1 MMTEGDASDPQIGDV
16 ELQLL
21 RQRGRVLLL
30 LDAAERAAVA
40 PLSTDRMH
48 ALAFLAD
55 VLSPVWH
62 LPSFDHVVVKSTDG
76 PFFPE
81 LQREMDRLVAAG
93 LLEVTNIRYV
103 PRPREGARIEAR
115 YGLRFGSPHLEAV
128 LGRLGARGE
137 ALALDPRDVKV
148 HAFLVEL
155 AGALARL
162 PNDEIDRAAT
172 SDVTYSDRQIDNE
185 NLIYITTATRSN
197 RSVETA
203 ERFSS
208 FMPAGSNLSP
218 GEKLYL
224 YATYL
229 GRRIHGG

>member
-1 MMTEGDASDPQIGDV
+1 VAQTQAPAPQITDE

-21 RQRGRVLLL
+21 RQRGRILLL

-40 PLSTDRMH
+40 PLSTDRLH

-55 VLSPVWH
+55 VLSPVWR
-62 LPSFDHVVVKSTDG
+62 LPAFDQVVVKSSGG
-76 PFFPE
+76 PFYPE

-93 LLEVTNIRYV
+93 LLEVTNIRYI
-103 PRPREGARIEAR
+103 PRPRGGARIEGS
-115 YGLRFGSPHLEAV
+115 YGLRFGSEHLEAL
-128 LGRLGARGE
+128 LGRLGARAP
-137 ALALDPRDVKV
+137 ALALDPRDVQV

-162 PNDEIDRAAT
+162 PNDEIDQAAA
-172 SDVTYSDRQIDNE
+172 SDVTYSDRQIDNN
-185 NLIYITTATRSN
+185 NLIYMAPATRSN

-203 ERFSS
+203 ERFAT
-208 FMPAGSNLSP
+208 FMPEGANLSP
-218 GEKLYL
+218 GEKLHL

-229 GRRIHGG
+229 GRRVRGG

>member
-1 MMTEGDASDPQIGDV
+1 MDKPTQISDG
-16 ELQLL
+16 ELQVL

-30 LDAAERAAVA
+30 LDAAERAAAA
-40 PLSTDRMH
+40 PLSTDRLH

-62 LPSFDHVVVKSTDG
+62 LSSFDKVVLKSAQG

-81 LQREMDRLVAAG
+81 LQREMDRLVVMG
-93 LLEVTNIRYV
+93 LLEVSNIRYL
-103 PRPREGARIEAR
+103 PRPRGGARIEAN
-115 YGLRFGSPHLEAV
+115 YGLRFASPHLEEI
-128 LGRLGARGE
+128 LSRLGARGSKP
-137 ALALDPRDVKV
+137 AFDPADVQV

-162 PNDEIDRAAT
+162 PDDEIARAAI
-172 SDVTYSDRQIDNE
+172 SDATYSDRAIDND
-185 NLIYITTATRSN
+185 NLIYITGVLHPN
-197 RSVETA
+197 RSVVTA
-203 ERFSS
+203 ERFAN
-208 FMPAGSNLSP
+208 FMPPGATLSA

-229 GRRIHGG
+229 GRRVHAG

>member
-1 MMTEGDASDPQIGDV
+1 MVERDAPGRQLSDK

-40 PLSTDRMH
+40 PLPTDRLH

-62 LPSFDHVVVKSTDG
+62 LPSFDQVVVKSSDG
-76 PFFPE
+76 PFYPE

-93 LLEVTNIRYV
+93 LLEVSNIRYV
-103 PRPREGARIEAR
+103 PRPHEGARIEAR

-128 LGRLGARGE
+128 LERLGARGE

-148 HAFLVEL
+148 HAFMVEL

-162 PNDEIDRAAT
+162 PKDEINRAAT
-172 SDVTYSDRQIDNE
+172 SDVTYSDRQIANN
-185 NLIYITTATRSN
+185 NLIYITPASRSN

-203 ERFSS
+203 ERFSK
-208 FMPAGSNLSP
+208 FMPDGVGLSP

-229 GRRIHGG
+229 GRRIHDG

>member
-1 MMTEGDASDPQIGDV
+1 MADTLAPQITDE

-30 LDAAERAAVA
+30 LDAAERASVA
-40 PLSTDRMH
+40 PLSTDRLH
-48 ALAFLAD
+48 ALAYLAD

-62 LPSFDHVVVKSTDG
+62 LPAFDQVVMKSSGG

-93 LLEVTNIRYV
+93 LLEVSNIRYV
-103 PRPREGARIEAR
+103 PRPRGGARIEGC
-115 YGLRFGSPHLEAV
+115 YGLRFGSPHLEDL
-128 LGRLGARGE
+128 LGRLGARGSD
-137 ALALDPRDVKV
+137 AALDPRDVQI
-148 HAFLVEL
+148 HAFLIEL

-162 PNDEIDRAAT
+162 PGDELSRAAT
-172 SDVTYSDRQIDNE
+172 SDVTYSDRRVDNN
-185 NLIYITTATRSN
+185 NLIYITPASMPN

-203 ERFSS
+203 ERFATFIPEGAS
-208 FMPAGSNLSP
+208 LSP

-229 GRRIHGG
+229 GRRVHGG

>member
-1 MMTEGDASDPQIGDV
+1 MSEFDAQQPQISDD
-16 ELQLL
+16 ELQVL

-40 PLSTDRMH
+40 PLSTDKLH

-62 LPSFDHVVVKSTDG
+62 LSAFDKVVVKSSGG

-103 PRPREGARIEAR
+103 PRPHEGARIEGSYA
-115 YGLRFGSPHLEAV
+115 LRFGSPHLEDL
-128 LGRLGARGE
+128 LGRLGARGPE
-137 ALALDPRDVKV
+137 AALDANDVRI
-148 HAFLVEL
+148 HTFLVEL

-162 PNDEIDRAAT
+162 PADEIDRAAT
-172 SDVTYSDRQIDNE
+172 SDVTYSDRAIDNN
-185 NLIYITTATRSN
+185 NLVYISPVAKPN
-197 RSVETA
+197 RTVETA
-203 ERFSS
+203 ERFAN
-208 FMPAGSNLSP
+208 FMPEGATLSP

-229 GRRIHGG
+229 GRRVNAG

>member
-1 MMTEGDASDPQIGDV
+1 MAQSEAPARQITDE

-21 RQRGRVLLL
+21 RQRGRILLL

-40 PLSTDRMH
+40 PLSTDRLH

-62 LPSFDHVVVKSTDG
+62 LPAFDQVVVKSSGG
-76 PFFPE
+76 PFYPE

-93 LLEVTNIRYV
+93 LLEVTNIRYI
-103 PRPREGARIEAR
+103 PRPRGGARIEGR
-115 YGLRFGSPHLEAV
+115 YGLRFGSKHLEDL
-128 LGRLGARGE
+128 LGRLGARGPE
-137 ALALDPRDVKV
+137 AALDPGDVQV

-162 PNDEIDRAAT
+162 PNAEVDRAAT
-172 SDVTYSDRQIDNE
+172 SDVTYSDRQIDNN
-185 NLIYITTATRSN
+185 NLIYMAPAARSN

-203 ERFSS
+203 ERFAT
-208 FMPAGSNLSP
+208 FMPDGANLSP

-229 GRRIHGG
+229 GRRVHGG

>member
-1 MMTEGDASDPQIGDV
+1 MAPSEAPAPQITDE

-21 RQRGRVLLL
+21 RQRGRILLL

-40 PLSTDRMH
+40 PLSTDRLH

-62 LPSFDHVVVKSTDG
+62 LPSFDQVVVKSSGG
-76 PFFPE
+76 PFYPE

-93 LLEVTNIRYV
+93 LLEVTNIRYI
-103 PRPREGARIEAR
+103 PRPRGGARIEGS
-115 YGLRFGSPHLEAV
+115 YGLRFGSQHLEEL
-128 LGRLGARGE
+128 LGRLGARGPV
-137 ALALDPRDVKV
+137 AALDRRDVQV

-162 PNDEIDRAAT
+162 PNDELDRAAT
-172 SDVTYSDRQIDNE
+172 SDVTYSDRQIDNN
-185 NLIYITTATRSN
+185 NLIYMAPATRSN

-203 ERFSS
+203 ERFAT
-208 FMPAGSNLSP
+208 FMPDGANLSP

-229 GRRIHGG
+229 GRRVHGG

>member
-1 MMTEGDASDPQIGDV
+1 MAETDPQAPQINDE

-40 PLSTDRMH
+40 PLSTDQLH
-48 ALAFLAD
+48 AFAFLAD

-62 LPSFDHVVVKSTDG
+62 LPAFDQVVVKSSGG

-93 LLEVTNIRYV
+93 LLEVSNIRYV
-103 PRPREGARIEAR
+103 PRPREGARIEGS
-115 YGLRFGSPHLEAV
+115 YGLRFGSPHLEDL
-128 LGRLGARGE
+128 LGRLGARGPE
-137 ALALDPRDVKV
+137 VALDASDVRV

-162 PNDEIDRAAT
+162 PSDELDRAAT
-172 SDVTYSDRQIDNE
+172 SDVTYSDRRVDNN
-185 NLIYITTATRSN
+185 NLIYIAPSAKPN
-197 RSVETA
+197 RSVETT
-203 ERFSS
+203 ERFSA
-208 FMPAGSNLSP
+208 FMPEGANLSP

-229 GRRIHGG
+229 GRRVHAG